1 MKKRFFTT
9 ILFSVFFIFPAFA
22 EYTNTV
28 SAEYDNEEYKANGS
42 ALSAIGAD
50 KAYTGS
56 AGAYSGFSG
65 TGVTVAVIDGGT
77 MMTHPDLREQNS
89 ALQKSEFNVF
99 DGEHGTHV
107 SGIVGA
113 AKNDS
118 GMHGVAYDAD
128 LLVFSTLLEGGCDD
142 EEKCM
147 DPGEAWD
154 ILMSSDYDEVK
165 IINNSW
171 GIPEEELDEE
181 TQNRIDQLVGIATEK
196 DKLIVAA
203 AGNDMLLDPDP
214 FPAGAGV
221 SNPSFKNNIISVV
234 AYDSDKLPSD
244 VGFIA
249 SFSNLAG
256 NAKEWTLAAPGTN
269 IYSSVAYDES
279 VNPDAPKF
287 NDMSGTSMAAPMVS
301 GAAALVQQAFPYLGG
316 KQIADVLFSTAFK
329 KDDLEDLSTYM
340 IQSSAGSTRVLFFK
354 DNKLGITFEQAK
366 AMYPDLASQCGNGS
380 VSCHEVTFEDVF
392 GQGLL
397 NVGDAVKGIKYFD
410 ANRLTVSDYDTAMNQ
425 FFYSV
430 DTLGTNSTWSND
442 ISQVKAAAGQYTQA
456 DVGLKKQG
464 EGILT
469 LAGANKFSG
478 TSVVEGGEL
487 NLTGSMDGG
496 VVVNSGTFSMSGT
509 AKMNGKLTT
518 AADGLFRIDSG
529 TLNNVFENRGTA
541 LASGGNAAAD
551 VINTGTFSVTGKIVG
566 ETTTDGDFSST
577 GRFVNRNMFNFEE
590 KGLFRGTLN
599 NEGTVAVSGNSRLIG
614 QINNTASGNMVVNS
628 GVIFDNGSNPIENTG
643 FLSGFG
649 TIAGT
654 VNNTAA
660 GSVATSLTI
669 NELNS
674 SGNIVMVSSE
684 SGAGTAAMQVDT
696 LNITGGGLTVANNNI
711 SYENGQRYTLINFN
725 NLTAF
730 KNFATQSMLSDFIV
744 ATTHQESGSID
755 VTIDYLRMG
764 ESAATAA
771 FLPEEKAVA
780 GIMDKMYLD
789 NNNTDFKGYYYLSG
803 ENLQKQINAIRSKA
817 KPIQKEH
824 LPLTN
829 VMTSRIAAH
838 LFKTTMHR
846 DAAGYH
852 RQYMP
857 MQQYRGKY
865 YRGRSGGGSAET
877 GNKVWGQ
884 VLGGRVVEDG
894 DSSLDKGD
902 IKTRTIGGMFGYDH
916 EFSPQLL
923 VGVTAGFASG
933 RLTQDSDEIN
943 VKDYRAGIYTG
954 SRFGR
959 LTLNSMLMGGFQQYK
974 SSRYTEIAG
983 SETLSRADF
992 NGYSAEFDLNLGYD
1006 FMRLPYRDYS
1016 FYLRSYL
1023 AANVSYISQEAY
1035 EEEGMSSLLLGVKSV
1050 NNTSV
1055 SVQPGITIGYTFSQA
1070 VLTADFGYQRILSGD
1085 SVQTSAYFLADTAKT
1100 TFDSLSAETDKDYFN
1115 AGIGLKTNLSRSVLL
1130 NLWAGTRISD
1140 HTEALNF
1147 SASLSYAF

>member
-9 ILFSVFFIFPAFA
+9 FLFSVFFIFPAFA

-28 SAEYDNEEYKANGS
+28 SSEYDNEEYKANGS

-50 KAYTGS
+50 KAYTG
-56 AGAYSGFSG
+56 ATGAYSGFAG
-65 TGVTVAVIDGGT
+65 TGVTVAVVDGGT
-77 MMTHPDLREQNS
+77 LTSHPDLTGQIS
-89 ALQKSEFNVF
+89 SLQKNEFNISGN
-99 DGEHGTHV
+99 DHGTHV
-107 SGIVGA
+107 SGIIAA

-128 LLVFSTLLEGGCDD
+128 LLVFSTLLEGGCGD
-142 EEKCM
+142 EEQCM
-147 DPGEAWD
+147 DPDKAWD
-154 ILMSSDYDEVK
+154 ILMGSDYDEVK

-171 GIPEEELDEE
+171 GTPAEDIDESSK
-181 TQNRIDQLVGIATEK
+181 NRIDQLTAMAAEK

-203 AGNDMLLDPDP
+203 AGNEMLLNPDP

-234 AYDSDKLPSD
+234 AYDADKLPSD
-244 VGFIA
+244 ERFIA

-256 NAKEWTLAAPGTN
+256 DAKEWTLAAPGTD
-269 IYSSVAYDES
+269 IYSSVTYDTS

-287 NDMSGTSMAAPMVS
+287 NNMSGTSMAAPMVS

-329 KDDLEDLSTYM
+329 KEDLDLSPYM
-340 IQSSAGSTRVLFFK
+340 IQSNAGLTRVLFFK

-366 AMYPDLASQCGNGS
+366 AMYPALAAQCGNGS

-442 ISQVKAAAGQYTQA
+442 IGQVKAADGLYAQA

-464 EGILT
+464 EGTLT
-469 LAGANKFSG
+469 LAGTNTFSG
-478 TSVVEGGEL
+478 ASVVEGGEL
-487 NLTGSMDGG
+487 NLTGSMAGD
-496 VVVNSGTFSMSGT
+496 VVVNAGTFSMSGT

-518 AADGLFRIDSG
+518 AANGLFRIDSG
-529 TLNNVFENRGTA
+529 TLNNTFENRGTT
-541 LASGGNAAAD
+541 LAAKGTAAGD
-551 VINTGTFSVTGKIVG
+551 IINTGTFSVVG
-566 ETTTDGDFSST
+566 LADTAATIDGDFSST
-577 GRFVNRNMFNFEE
+577 GRFINRNMFNFEE
-590 KGLFRGTLN
+590 KGLFRGTLD
-599 NEGTVAVSGNSRLIG
+599 NEGIVAVSGSSRLIG
-614 QINNTASGNMVVNS
+614 QINNTASGSMVVNA
-628 GVIFDNGSNPIENTG
+628 GVIFNNGSNPIENAG

-674 SGNIVMVSSE
+674 SGNIVMVSLE
-684 SGAGTAAMQVDT
+684 SGAETAVMQVDT

-730 KNFATQSMLSDFIV
+730 ENFATQSMLSDFIV

-764 ESAATAA
+764 ESAATAS
-771 FLPEEKAVA
+771 FLPEEKVVA

-803 ENLQKQINAIRSKA
+803 ENLQKEIKTIRSKV
-817 KPIQKEH
+817 KPLQKEH

-829 VMTSRIAAH
+829 VMSSQISAH
-838 LFKTTMHR
+838 LFRTNMNR
-846 DAAGYH
+846 DAAVYRH
-852 RQYMP
+852 QYVP

-865 YRGRSGGGSAET
+865 YRGRSGGSSAVTE
-877 GNKVWGQ
+877 NKIWGQ
-884 VLGGRVVEDG
+884 VLGGKVVEDG
-894 DSSLDKGD
+894 DSSLNKGD
-902 IKTRTIGGMFGYDH
+902 VKTKTIGGMFGYDH

-983 SETLSRADF
+983 MGTLSRADF

-1023 AANVSYISQEAY
+1023 AANVSYISQDSY
-1035 EEEGMSSLLLGVKSV
+1035 EEKGASSLLLGVKSI

-1100 TFDSLSAETDKDYFN
+1100 AFDSLSAETDKDYFN

-1130 NLWAGTRISD
+1130 NLWAGARISD
-1140 HTEALNF
+1140 NTEALNF
-1147 SASLSYAF
+1147 AVSLSYAF

>member
-9 ILFSVFFIFPAFA
+9 FLFSVFFIFPAFA

-28 SAEYDNEEYKANGS
+28 SSEYDNEEYKANGS

-77 MMTHPDLREQNS
+77 MMTHPDLKGQNS

-118 GMHGVAYDAD
+118 GMHGVAYNAD

-142 EEKCM
+142 KEKCM
-147 DPGEAWD
+147 DPGEAWN
-154 ILMSSDYDEVK
+154 ILMSSDYDDVK

-171 GIPEEELDEE
+171 GISKEDIDEK
-181 TQNRIDQLVGIATEK
+181 TQNRLDQLAGAAAEK
-196 DKLIVAA
+196 DKLIIAA
-203 AGNDMLLDPDP
+203 AGNDTLLDPDP

-221 SNPSFKNNIISVV
+221 SNPSFKNNIINVV
-234 AYDSDKLPSD
+234 AYDSDKLPSEAD
-244 VGFIA
+244 FIA

-256 NAKEWTLAAPGTN
+256 VAKEWTLAAPGTN

-287 NDMSGTSMAAPMVS
+287 AKMSGTSMAAPMVS

-329 KDDLEDLSTYM
+329 KDDLDLAPTMVQIGKDDIRFLFFTDNAKGYTYDDF
-340 IQSSAGSTRVLFFK
+340 QTALAGSGL
-354 DNKLGITFEQAK
+354 I
-366 AMYPDLASQCGNGS
+366 CGETI
-380 VSCHEVTFEDVF
+380 SCHKVTFEDVF

-410 ANRLTVSDYDTAMNQ
+410 ANRLTASDYDTAMKQ

-442 ISQVKAAAGQYTQA
+442 IGQVKAAAGQYTQA

-464 EGILT
+464 KGILT
-469 LAGANKFSG
+469 LAGANTFSG

-487 NLTGSMDGG
+487 NLTGSMAGG

-529 TLNNVFENRGTA
+529 TLNNVFENGGTTLAAGGTA
-541 LASGGNAAAD
+541 AAE
-551 VINTGTFSVTGKIVG
+551 VINTGTFSVIGKTVG
-566 ETTTDGDFSST
+566 EITTDGDFSST

-590 KGLFRGTLN
+590 KGLFRGTLD
-599 NEGTVAVSGNSRLIG
+599 NEGTVAVSGDSRLIG

-628 GVIFDNGSNPIENTG
+628 GVIFDNGSNPIENAG

-674 SGNIVMVSSE
+674 SGNIVMMSSGT
-684 SGAGTAAMQVDT
+684 GAGTAAMQVDT

-730 KNFATQSMLSDFIV
+730 ENFAAQSMLSDFIV

-771 FLPEEKAVA
+771 FLPEEKVVA

-817 KPIQKEH
+817 KPVQKEH

-846 DAAGYH
+846 DAASYH

-857 MQQYRGKY
+857 MRQYRGKY
-865 YRGRSGGGSAET
+865 YRGRSGGSSAET

-1035 EEEGMSSLLLGVKSV
+1035 EEKGMSSLLLGVKSV

-1100 TFDSLSAETDKDYFN
+1100 AFDSLSAETDKDYFN

>member
-9 ILFSVFFIFPAFA
+9 FLFSVFCIFPAFA

-28 SAEYDNEEYKANGS
+28 SSEYDNEEYKANGS

-77 MMTHPDLREQNS
+77 MMTHPDLRGQSS

-118 GMHGVAYDAD
+118 GMHGVAYNAD

-154 ILMSSDYDEVK
+154 ILMSSDYDDVK

-171 GIPEEELDEE
+171 GISKEDIDEK
-181 TQNRIDQLVGIATEK
+181 TQNRIDQLAGVAAEK

-244 VGFIA
+244 AGFIA
-249 SFSNLAG
+249 FFSNLAG
-256 NAKEWTLAAPGTN
+256 NAKEWTLAAPGVN
-269 IYSSVAYDES
+269 IHSSVLYNES
-279 VNPDAPKF
+279 DPEAPKF

-329 KDDLEDLSTYM
+329 KDDLNLSSYM
-340 IQSSAGSTRVLFFK
+340 IQSYAGQTRVLFFK

-366 AMYPDLASQCGNGS
+366 ARYPALAAQCNNES

-410 ANRLTVSDYDTAMNQ
+410 ANRLTASDYNIAMNQ

-430 DTLGTNSTWSND
+430 DTLGTDSTWSND
-442 ISQVKAAAGQYTQA
+442 IGQLKSTDDQYKQA

-469 LAGANKFSG
+469 LAGANTFSG

-487 NLTGSMDGG
+487 NLTGSMTGNVTVD
-496 VVVNSGTFSMSGT
+496 SGIFSMSGT
-509 AKMNGKLTT
+509 AKMDGRLTT
-518 AADGLFRIDSG
+518 NAQGTFRFDSG
-529 TLNNVFENRGTA
+529 TLNNTFENQGTTLAAGGTA
-541 LASGGNAAAD
+541 TGD
-551 VINTGTFSVTGKIVG
+551 VVNKGTFSVVG
-566 ETTTDGDFSST
+566 QTNEEVTTEGHFVST
-577 GRFVNRNMFNFEE
+577 GLFTNQNMFNFEE
-590 KGLFRGTLN
+590 KGFFSGTLN
-599 NEGTVAVSGNSRLIG
+599 NEGVVTVTGDSRLNG
-614 QINNTASGNMVVNS
+614 RINNTSSGVVTVNS
-628 GVIFDNGSNPIENTG
+628 GAVFNNASNPIDNKGSLT
-643 FLSGFG
+643 GFG

-654 VNNTAA
+654 VNNT
-660 GSVATSLTI
+660 GTVATSLTI

-674 SGNIVMVSSE
+674 SGDIVLVSSE
-684 SGAGTAAMQVDT
+684 SGAQTAVMRVNT
-696 LNITGGGLTVANNNI
+696 LNITGGSLKVADDNI
-711 SYENGQRYTLINFN
+711 SYENGQRYTVINFN

-730 KNFATQSMLSDFIV
+730 ENFAAQSMLSDFIV
-744 ATTHQESGSID
+744 ATAHQESGSID
-755 VTIDYLRMG
+755 MTIDYLRMS
-764 ESAATAA
+764 EAAATAS
-771 FLPEEKAVA
+771 FLPEEKVVA
-780 GIMDKMYLD
+780 EIMDKMYLD
-789 NNNTDFKGYYYLSG
+789 NNNTEFKGYYYLSG
-803 ENLQKQINAIRSKA
+803 KNLQKEINTIRSKA
-817 KPIQKEH
+817 KPVQKEL

-829 VMTSRIAAH
+829 TMSSQISAH
-838 LFKTTMHR
+838 LFKTSMNR

-865 YRGRSGGGSAET
+865 YRGRSGGSSAET
-877 GNKVWGQ
+877 GNKIWGQ

-1035 EEEGMSSLLLGVKSV
+1035 EEKGMSSLLLGVKSV

-1100 TFDSLSAETDKDYFN
+1100 VFDSLSAETDKDYFN

>member
-9 ILFSVFFIFPAFA
+9 FLFSVFFIFPAFA

-28 SAEYDNEEYKANGS
+28 SSEYNNEEYKANGS

-77 MMTHPDLREQNS
+77 MMTHPDLRGQNS

-154 ILMSSDYDEVK
+154 ILMSSDYDDVK

-171 GIPEEELDEE
+171 GISKEEIDQG
-181 TQNRIDQLVGIATEK
+181 TQNRIDQLAGVAAEK

-244 VGFIA
+244 AGFIA

-256 NAKEWTLAAPGTN
+256 NAKEWTLAAPGVN
-269 IYSSVAYDES
+269 IHSSVAYGES
-279 VNPDAPKF
+279 DPEAPKF
-287 NDMSGTSMAAPMVS
+287 SDMSGTSMAAPMVS

-329 KDDLEDLSTYM
+329 KDDLNLSSYM
-340 IQSSAGSTRVLFFK
+340 IQSYAGQTRVLFFK
-354 DNKLGITFEQAK
+354 DNKLGITFEEAK
-366 AMYPDLASQCGNGS
+366 IAAAGLGHSCGGS

-410 ANRLTVSDYDTAMNQ
+410 ANRLTASDYDTAMKQ

-442 ISQVKAAAGQYTQA
+442 IGQVKAAAGQYTQA

-469 LAGANKFSG
+469 LAGANTFSG

-487 NLTGSMDGG
+487 NLTGSMAGNVTVD
-496 VVVNSGTFSMSGT
+496 SGIFSMSG
-509 AKMNGKLTT
+509 AARMDGQLTT
-518 AADGLFRIDSG
+518 NAQGTFRFDSG
-529 TLNNVFENRGTA
+529 TLNNTFENQGTTLAVRGTA
-541 LASGGNAAAD
+541 AGD
-551 VINTGTFSVTGKIVG
+551 VINKGTFSVIGQTSGEIIVNG
-566 ETTTDGDFSST
+566 NFIST
-577 GRFVNRNMFNFEE
+577 GLFTNQNRFNFEE
-590 KGLFRGTLN
+590 KGAFTGTLN
-599 NEGTVAVSGNSRLIG
+599 NQGVVTVTGDSRLIG
-614 QINNTASGNMVVNS
+614 RINNTASGNMVVKS
-628 GVIFDNGSNPIENTG
+628 GVIFENGSNPIENAG

-660 GSVATSLTI
+660 GSVAASLTI

-674 SGNIVMVSSE
+674 SGDIVLVSSE
-684 SGAGTAAMQVDT
+684 SGEQTAVMQVNT
-696 LNITGGGLTVANNNI
+696 LNITGGSLKVADNNI

-730 KNFATQSMLSDFIV
+730 ENFAAQSMLSDFIV

-771 FLPEEKAVA
+771 FLPEEKVVA

-803 ENLQKQINAIRSKA
+803 ENLQKQINTIRSKA
-817 KPIQKEH
+817 KPVQKEH

-865 YRGRSGGGSAET
+865 YRGRSGGSSAET
-877 GNKVWGQ
+877 GNKIWGQ

-1035 EEEGMSSLLLGVKSV
+1035 EEKGMSSLLLGVKSV

-1100 TFDSLSAETDKDYFN
+1100 VFDSLSAETDKDYFN